1 MARGGSL
8 VSSESRR
15 NRRGHRELIVFGRRA
30 VLEALAQRP
39 DDLAVVEV
47 SVAKSTATSFRVDLE
62 RVCRERGVALRSVT
76 IGEVNALSEAPRHD
90 QGVVARVAL
99 ARVIEVETFVEQH
112 TGRRARK
119 PLRLLALDGVTNAQN
134 VGMVVR
140 TVVACGLDGMLWPRA
155 GIPWIQGLVVKAS
168 ASAVYRC
175 NVLRCETLVEGLHA
189 LQGAGFEVLG
199 LAHPGQARLFD
210 HAPAHRSIFV
220 AGSETEGLSESV
232 RELCDATLEVPLVG
246 PVESLNVAVAA
257 SLACFHA
264 AGLLAPN
271 EGASARVKTA
281 R

>member
-1 MARGGSL
+1 
-8 VSSESRR
+8 V
-15 NRRGHRELIVFGRRA
+15 H
-30 VLEALAQRP
+30 EALGQRP
-39 DDLAVVEV
+39 DDLAVLEV
-47 SVAKSTATSFRVDLE
+47 QVAKSTASSFRIDLE
-62 RVCRERGVALRSVT
+62 RACRERGVEMRSVAMS
-76 IGEVNALSEAPRHD
+76 EVNALSEAPRHD

-99 ARVIEVETFVEQH
+99 SRVVEVETFLEQH

-140 TVVACGLDGMLWPRA
+140 TVVACGLDGMLWPRT
-155 GIPWIQGLVVKAS
+155 GMPWVQGLVVKAS

-199 LAHPGQARLFD
+199 LAHPGEARLFD
-210 HAPAHRSIFV
+210 HAPAHRAIFV
-220 AGSETEGLSESV
+220 AGSETHGLSGAV
-232 RELCDATLEVPLVG
+232 RELSDATLEVPLVG

-264 AGLLAPN
+264 ANLLAPS
-271 EGASARVKTA
+271 ESAATRGETA